1 MVVAVAVSF
10 SIIFSC
16 IYISLLLIMVGII
29 YIRMGNI
36 VNVII
41 NILFDGETISFDA
54 SLVIQGYS

>member
-54 SLVIQGYS
+54 SLVTQGYS

>member
-10 SIIFSC
+10 YIIFSC